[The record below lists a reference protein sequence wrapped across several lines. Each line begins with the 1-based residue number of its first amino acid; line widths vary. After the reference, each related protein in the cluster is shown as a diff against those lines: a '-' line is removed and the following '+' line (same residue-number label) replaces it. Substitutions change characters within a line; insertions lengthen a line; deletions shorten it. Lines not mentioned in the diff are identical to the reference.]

1 MIEQKYSPTRT
12 HATWKPRIAADDV
25 PVFRCPTCG
34 NVYAGVSNG
43 TRLHYTGGG
52 RTLLGQPPYQN
63 LSAPICAACGAP
75 MERLE
80 PIDVADAP
88 EDVQIDFQFRG
99 GFNNNCVKVSW
110 RIADRRAYQLEWVLL
125 KTFTGTQLKYVH
137 EKKYSPLT
145 FAFADEDA
153 YCYCNSDPC
162 KECTFRC
169 KSGMCAYCYVAGLGL
184 VRASFDRI
192 KEDAAVLRQLHELP

>member
-1 MIEQKYSPTRT
+1 MIDQTYSPTRT
-12 HATWKPRIAADDV
+12 HATWKPRIAVDDV
-25 PVFRCPTCG
+25 PLFCCPTCG
-34 NVYAGVSNG
+34 AVYVGASNG
-43 TRLHYTGGG
+43 SRLHYTGSG
-52 RTLLGQPPYQN
+52 RTLLGQPPYQGMK
-63 LSAPICAACGAP
+63 APICAECGAP
-75 MERLE
+75 MKRLV
-80 PIDVADAP
+80 PIDAHELP
-88 EDVQIDFQFRG
+88 EGITVDFQFCG
-99 GFNNNCVKVSW
+99 GFNSNCVKVSW
-110 RIADRRAYQLEWVLL
+110 HIADRNRYQLEWVLL

-169 KSGMCAYCYVAGLGL
+169 KSGMCAYYYLAGLGL
-184 VRASFDRI
+184 VKASFDRI